1 MVQSE
6 DCLQLNVFA
15 PAELPETPVPVMVW
29 IHGGANNTGSANAI
43 VHKPALYGDDASSRL
58 YDGAVFRELAER
70 EVVVVTVNYR
80 LGVLGFMSHRG
91 LTTEQRASGNYG
103 LMDQRAALHWV
114 QRNIAAFGGDAERVT
129 LFGQSGGATDVCYHL
144 VSDDSRG
151 LFQAA
156 VLESGSCGPV
166 RLPELAEAEQQGKEL
181 AAELGCA
188 QTNPADSLSC
198 LRAKPAPEFARP
210 TPRDQLVSR
219 ELSGLAVID
228 GHVLREQP
236 ETSLAAG
243 HFARVPLVV
252 GTDDHDG
259 SYLFSQAS
267 SQALELVDADPSAAE
282 STDVSG
288 EYPAIIDGLTSAAIS
303 DAYFTCP
310 ARRLAARMSQDAP
323 VFLYRFRRSAAYEPS
338 IQPFESRDVAHGVDQ
353 LWLWNV
359 WPALSPYANDDVQL
373 SLQMRSYFM
382 QLIDGDVNTDAPQ
395 RWTRPQWPKFER
407 EHPAQL
413 VFDLEITSSEARRD
427 GDCEAFD

>member
-1 MVQSE
+1 MAQSE

-43 VHKPALYGDDASSRL
+43 VHKAALYGGEASSPL

-80 LGVLGFMSHRG
+80 LGALGFMSHRG
-91 LTTEQRASGNYG
+91 LTAEQRASGNYG

-114 QRNIAAFGGDAERVT
+114 QRNIAAFGGDPERVT

-156 VLESGSCGPV
+156 ILESGSCGPM

-181 AAELGCA
+181 AAELGCP
-188 QTNPADSLSC
+188 QTDPADSLSC
-198 LRAKPAPEFARP
+198 LRAMPAPTFARP

-219 ELSGLAVID
+219 ELQALAVID

-236 ETSLAAG
+236 QTSLAAG
-243 HFARVPLVV
+243 HFAHVPVVV

-259 SYLFSQAS
+259 SYLFAQAS
-267 SQALELVDADPSAAE
+267 SEVLKLVDAEPSAAAV
-282 STDVSG
+282 TDVSG
-288 EYPAIIDGLTSAAIS
+288 EYAAMTDGSASAAIS
-303 DAYFTCP
+303 DAYFTCS
-310 ARRLAARMSQDAP
+310 ARRLAARMSEHAP
-323 VFLYRFRRSAAYEPS
+323 VFLYRFSRSAAMEPS
-338 IQPFESRDVAHGVDQ
+338 DRPFATEDVAHGVDQ

-359 WPALSPYANDDVQL
+359 WPTLSPYAGDDAQL

-382 QLIDGDVNTDAPQ
+382 QLIDGDVNTDEQ
-395 RWTRPQWPKFER
+395 RWTRPHWPNFDR
-407 EHPAQL
+407 MHPAQL
-413 VFDLEITSSEARRD
+413 VFDLQIASSEARRD
-427 GDCEAFD
+427 GECEVFE